1 MRSFFSARL
10 FPVVAAAIICASV
23 IVVYSNTFTSAFHLD
38 DFRQI
43 AGNPR
48 IRNLTY
54 LPYILFQE
62 LRGVTF
68 HTFALNYLA
77 SGLDVTGF
85 HLVNTLIHIISSIL
99 SYFVLAATFTRL
111 SWPVPRVRA
120 VAFFSALLFAL
131 HPVQTQSVTYI
142 VQRMESLSALFCL
155 LALLLFI
162 FADGVKRL
170 QSKILL
176 YFGVLFTYVMAF
188 YSKEIAITLPA
199 LIILYDYYFLSGF
212 GLRGLVKRAPF
223 YALLLTLLIYFAVS
237 TIIPLGGFG
246 DLSDGAIGSD
256 GLSAAAGVVS
266 SEGVAPRES
275 WESAGFNV
283 KGLSPS
289 EYMYTQLNVLT
300 YYITLL
306 AVPVNQNIDYDFPV
320 STSLFKAP
328 KVKGGTVL
336 NYPQPPSVVS
346 LLILALILCAAFYL
360 ARHSV
365 GPATGEAESS
375 KLSGGVRGTGA
386 VASFFIFWFFITLS
400 PTSSFIP
407 IIDVIFEHRLYLA
420 SLGFFVVG
428 VLAIVTLSE
437 RIFTSLD
444 RRGENGAS
452 SFRR

>member
-1 MRSFFSARL
+1 MRSFFSAKY
-10 FPVVAAAIICASV
+10 FPAVAAAIICVSV
-23 IVVYSNTFTSAFHLD
+23 IAVYSNTFTSAFHLD

-99 SYFVLAATFTRL
+99 AYFVLAATFARL
-111 SWPVPRVRA
+111 SWPVPRARV

-131 HPVQTQSVTYI
+131 HPLQTQSVTYI

-155 LALLLFI
+155 LAVLLFI
-162 FADGVKRL
+162 FAYGARRTAP
-170 QSKILL
+170 KILL
-176 YFGVLFTYVMAF
+176 YFGVLFSYVMAF
-188 YSKEIAITLPA
+188 YSKEIAVTLPA
-199 LIILYDYYFLSGF
+199 LILLYDYYFLSGF
-212 GLRGLVKRAPF
+212 RLGELVKRAPF
-223 YALLLTLLIYFAVS
+223 YALLALLLIYFVVS
-237 TIIPLGGFG
+237 TIVPLGGFG
-246 DLSDGAIGSD
+246 DLDDGSLGAD
-256 GLSAAAGVVS
+256 RS
-266 SEGVAPRES
+266 STGIASPDEGAPRES

-289 EYMYTQLNVLT
+289 EYMLTQLNVLT

-320 STSLFKAP
+320 SKSLFKSP
-328 KVKGGTVL
+328 RVKGGTVL
-336 NYPQPPSVVS
+336 NYPQPPPVVS
-346 LLILALILCAAFYL
+346 LLILTFILCAAFYL
-360 ARHSV
+360 ARRSV
-365 GPATGEAESS
+365 RPAPGVAESDEP
-375 KLSGGVRGTGA
+375 GGGIRGRGS
-386 VASFFIFWFFITLS
+386 VASFFILWFFVTLS

-420 SLGFFVVG
+420 SLGFFVVA
-428 VLAIVTLSE
+428 VLSVVALSE
-437 RIFTSLD
+437 TIFSSLD
-444 RRGENGAS
+444 GRGRSEGS
-452 SFRR
+452 SFRQ